1 MEKEKLDEIIDFAIQ
16 REQEAVEFYRSLQ
29 HNVHF
34 TERKKLLHNFELME
48 QGHINALNGIRGQIE
63 KTSIER
69 IVVPEVVNLHISD
82 YIVEQE
88 KDGEMEY
95 QDILITAM
103 KREESSFNL
112 YTDLAER
119 SIDPGIKK
127 LLLKLAAEEAQHK
140 LYFERIYDDEIL
152 SQD

>member
-1 MEKEKLDEIIDFAIQ
+1 MEKERLDEIIDFAIQ
-16 REQEAVEFYRSLQ
+16 REKEAVEFYLGLQ
-29 HNVHF
+29 HNIHF

-88 KDGEMEY
+88 NDGEMEY

-103 KREESSFNL
+103 KREENSFNL